1 MHSRS
6 RSQPACDT
14 CYLRKTRCVKQ
25 IEQDCCVLCSFH
37 GLTCT
42 FRRGQARRQ
51 QRRPST
57 RIQNVDPGVVVDEAC
72 GQRTEDIRDTYTASP
87 STRLPNSAQVSLSI
101 DDYANVDTGLVRSL
115 PNILNN
121 TLGLDPVNNAEFIGS
136 SDHRDP
142 MLLDLRR
149 HNVSS
154 PSNFVR
160 RMDDHT
166 LFVIHPDAVAAT
178 SEGKEADSI
187 EAIVQPMGSRLVDL
201 YFQFVHPSFP
211 ILHKDVF
218 VTKHQT
224 SHRHFAPSLLA
235 AVYLLALDWR
245 IHDSQLA
252 TWYATRLPDIAHIES
267 VANASLQRD
276 LQRPTLSTL
285 EAGLLLLQRSRT
297 DPLGRPH
304 SSIWRLHAQLVA
316 ISYDL
321 GLHVNCESWPI
332 PEWEAGLRRR
342 LSWALYVQDR
352 WSAFLHGRPILLSQD
367 DWDLSP
373 CSSSDFPEYSKLE
386 GLGMGAVAPPTGW
399 RSFLRHIELSQILD
413 QVYRTYYVRI
423 VHRRGGTLDE
433 IGASAAVDLA
443 QPILIRLS
451 EWKTDLTEDLA
462 FSKSNQRSVCAS
474 ASLHVAYHAVII
486 ALYRALIRV
495 LTPEAP
501 RSLHT
506 VVRGAARQKL
516 EAAVQLLNSMSPE
529 HTAAFWGGVAPYQIA
544 MIGGFAG
551 LLWAT
556 AEDSDEMEWCVRQ
569 WNDLKWALTIRGT
582 AVPFAREALQLL
594 EYETGGILEAW
605 SANKANNASANACR
619 Q

>member
-1 MHSRS
+1 M
-6 RSQPACDT
+6 
-14 CYLRKTRCVKQ
+14 
-25 IEQDCCVLCSFH
+25 
-37 GLTCT
+37 
-42 FRRGQARRQ
+42 
-51 QRRPST
+51 
-57 RIQNVDPGVVVDEAC
+57 
-72 GQRTEDIRDTYTASP
+72 
-87 STRLPNSAQVSLSI
+87 
-101 DDYANVDTGLVRSL
+101 
-115 PNILNN
+115 NN
-121 TLGLDPVNNAEFIGS
+121 TEFIGS

-142 MLLDLRR
+142 MLLDLKE
-149 HNVSS
+149 HSVSP
-154 PSNFVR
+154 PSQFVR
-160 RMDDHT
+160 RMDDRT
-166 LFVIHPDAVAAT
+166 IFVIHPDPVAAT
-178 SEGKEADSI
+178 SESKEADSI
-187 EAIVQPMGSRLVDL
+187 EAIVQPMGARLVHL

-218 VTKHQT
+218 VSKHQT
-224 SHRHFAPSLLA
+224 SYRHFAPALLA

-252 TWYATRLPDIAHIES
+252 TWYATCPPDIAHIES
-267 VANASLQRD
+267 VANMSLQKD
-276 LQRPTLSTL
+276 MQRPTLSTL

-297 DPLGRPH
+297 DPPGKPY

-321 GLHVNCESWPI
+321 GLHVDCKSWPI

-342 LSWALYVQDR
+342 LCWALYVQDR
-352 WSAFLHGRPILLSQD
+352 WMAFVHGRPILLSQD

-373 CSSSDFPEYSKLE
+373 CSSSDFPEYSKTE
-386 GLGMGAVAPPTGW
+386 GLGMGAVAAPTGW

-413 QVYRTYYVRI
+413 EVYRTYYVRTA
-423 VHRRGGTLDE
+423 HRRGGTLDE

-451 EWKTDLTEDLA
+451 EWKSDLTEDLA
-462 FSKSNQRSVCAS
+462 FSKSGERSVCAS

-486 ALYRALIRV
+486 ALYRALVRI

-506 VVRGAARQKL
+506 VVRSAARQKL
-516 EAAVQLLNSMSPE
+516 SAAVQLLNSMSPE

-556 AEDSDEMEWCVRQ
+556 AEGSDEMDWCATQ
-569 WNDLKWALTIRGT
+569 WNDLKWALRIRGT

-594 EYETGGILEAW
+594 EDEAGGLLEAW
-605 SANKANNASANACR
+605 LAKR
-619 Q
+619 G